1 MPGIV
6 EGCFAAAGTDMA
18 DFLELVPVDP
28 MYRAC
33 FADGSEVR
41 VRHGRDAMRA
51 EIASV
56 CGGKEADAFGSF
68 CDWRQRLYEVEM
80 PSFIARNYDT
90 PIDLVRPLA
99 PALELLRLGALRR
112 LGVVVAKHFRDPRLQ
127 RVFSFQSM
135 YAGLAPHEALALYGV
150 ITYMDTVNGVFVP
163 RGGMHA
169 LPRAL
174 ASAAVGVDFLYHT
187 RVERIVLAE
196 EPRAPYEGSGSG
208 AVR

>member
-1 MPGIV
+1 
-6 EGCFAAAGTDMA
+6 
-18 DFLELVPVDP
+18 
-28 MYRAC
+28 
-33 FADGSEVR
+33 
-41 VRHGRDAMRA
+41 
-51 EIASV
+51 
-56 CGGKEADAFGSF
+56 
-68 CDWRQRLYEVEM
+68 
-80 PSFIARNYDT
+80 
-90 PIDLVRPLA
+90 
-99 PALELLRLGALRR
+99 
-112 LGVVVAKHFRDPRLQ
+112 LQ

-150 ITYMDTVNGVFVP
+150 ITYMDTVNGVFIP

-174 ASAAVGVDFLYHT
+174 ASAAETVGVDFLYNT